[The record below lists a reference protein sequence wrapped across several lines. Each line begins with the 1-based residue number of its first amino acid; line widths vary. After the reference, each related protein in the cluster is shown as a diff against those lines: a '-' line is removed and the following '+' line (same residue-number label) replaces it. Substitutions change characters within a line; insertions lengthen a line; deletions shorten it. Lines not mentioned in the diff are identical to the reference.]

1 MQEFLLKDIASIS
14 NRHIDMTNTNIQEKT
29 DIHPLFIKVEKIVSA
44 LYMVVSYIDQ
54 RDPIVPEL
62 KRAGLALLESLYETK
77 KEYQTSHR
85 VSFDAAQQ
93 ALTSLIRIAK
103 VSEIMSPMNA
113 DILLRNIATL
123 SQEKRDDA
131 TKAFVLSQDFFES
144 PTQPVALEKTIQP
157 VTISSAPLPQYVAP
171 VVEKKESNK
180 SPVVTS
186 SDLQKRDHQPV
197 SSKEI
202 STGKKLDL
210 ALKLSRRNT
219 LLKLTKDKGSIN
231 IKECMSVIH
240 DCSEKTIQREL
251 TALVDQKILKKTGD
265 KRWSRYS
272 LA

>member
-1 MQEFLLKDIASIS
+1 
-14 NRHIDMTNTNIQEKT
+14 MTNTNTQEKT
-29 DIHPLFIKVEKIVSA
+29 VISPLITKAEKIVSA

-54 RDPIVPEL
+54 SDPIVSSL
-62 KRAGLALLESLYETK
+62 KHAGLSLLESLYESKPDGYRTGTTGNFG
-77 KEYQTSHR
+77 QTH
-85 VSFDAAQQ
+85 Q

-113 DILLRNIATL
+113 DILLRNLAHL
-123 SQEKRDDA
+123 EQER
-131 TKAFVLSQDFFES
+131 TEEENKAFVLPQDFFE
-144 PTQPVALEKTIQP
+144 TAIDTARIEKRTEPI
-157 VTISSAPLPQYVAP
+157 LPERLLNLSMTAEKREHEKLSVSTHEP
-171 VVEKKESNK
+171 IKKELTTPN
-180 SPVVTS
+180 T
-186 SDLQKRDHQPV
+186 R
-197 SSKEI
+197 EI

-219 LLKLTKDKGSIN
+219 LLKLTKDKGSVS

>member
-1 MQEFLLKDIASIS
+1 M
-14 NRHIDMTNTNIQEKT
+14 NIQEKT
-29 DIHPLFIKVEKIVSA
+29 VTNSLLIRAEKIVSA

-54 RDPIVPEL
+54 NDPIVPQL
-62 KRAGLALLESLYETK
+62 KRTGLELLDTLSETK
-77 KEYQTSHR
+77 SEYQSHR
-85 VSFDAAQQ
+85 SVSFESSYQ

-103 VSEIMSPMNA
+103 ISEVMSAMNA
-113 DILLRNIATL
+113 DILLRNLATL
-123 SQEKRDDA
+123 EQQKREDA
-131 TKAFVLSQDFFES
+131 MRAFILAQDFFES
-144 PTQPVALEKTIQP
+144 SIQSVPLEKTL
-157 VTISSAPLPQYVAP
+157 ISESPEKLSLESTHVE
-171 VVEKKESNK
+171 EKKEHTRHHHVAISE
-180 SPVVTS
+180 
-186 SDLQKRDHQPV
+186 LQKKEVLPQLN
-197 SSKEI
+197 KEI

-219 LLKLTKDKGSIN
+219 LLKLTKDKGSIS

>member
-1 MQEFLLKDIASIS
+1 
-14 NRHIDMTNTNIQEKT
+14 MTNTNTQEKT
-29 DIHPLFIKVEKIVSA
+29 ATDPLLTKAEKIVSA

-54 RDPIVPEL
+54 SDPIVPSL
-62 KRAGLALLESLYETK
+62 KHAGLSLLESLHELKPDVYRTRTFK
-77 KEYQTSHR
+77 QTY
-85 VSFDAAQQ
+85 Q

-103 VSEIMSPMNA
+103 VSEIMSSMNA
-113 DILLRNIATL
+113 DILLRNLAL
-123 SQEKRDDA
+123 LEQERTEEE
-131 TKAFVLSQDFFES
+131 TKAFVLPQDFFETAIDRVRIEKQAES
-144 PTQPVALEKTIQP
+144 PILQERISNTPTLPEKREHER
-157 VTISSAPLPQYVAP
+157 ISSTPLEPVKREFLAPH
-171 VVEKKESNK
+171 
-180 SPVVTS
+180 T
-186 SDLQKRDHQPV
+186 R
-197 SSKEI
+197 EI

-219 LLKLTKDKGSIN
+219 LLKLTKDKGSVS